1 MGVDPEVSKERIAES
16 FGKAAFQYDESAALQ
31 RNVGE
36 RLWSKMEQ
44 FGGSKL
50 SSANFTLLD
59 LGSGSGYFSQ
69 NLGQKTQGELISL
82 DIAQGMLQQA
92 RQRCDTQS
100 KLFFVNAD
108 AEKIPLKNSSVD
120 VVFSN
125 FVLQWCDNLSKAL
138 KECLRILKPGGC
150 LGLSIPIT
158 GTLKELQNSWLK
170 IDNNAHV
177 NSFYSEEE
185 IKSILF
191 SVLDKSNIDSAS
203 VEMHISSYHCA
214 NYYNT
219 LKEVLKDLKHIG
231 ANTVKGGRAGGLMGK
246 ARFAQLE
253 DNYEQFRNTQGL
265 PASYEVLDV
274 IVKIPCGKSE
284 ENLVMQSE

>member
-36 RLWSKMEQ
+36 RLWSQMEQ
-44 FGGSKL
+44 FGGARL
-50 SSANFTLLD
+50 SSGDFTLLD

-69 NLGQKTQGELISL
+69 KLGQKTQGDLISL

-92 RQRCDTQS
+92 RQRCDTQN

-108 AEKIPLKNSSVD
+108 AERIPLKSSSVD

-125 FVLQWCDNLSKAL
+125 FVLQWCDSLSDAL
-138 KECLRILKPGGC
+138 AESLRILKPGGC
-150 LGLSIPIT
+150 LGISIPMT
-158 GTLKELQNSWLK
+158 GTLKELQQSWKK

-185 IKSILF
+185 IKNFLF
-191 SVLDKSNIDSAS
+191 LALNESSVDSAL
-203 VEMHISSYHCA
+203 VETHISSYHCA

-231 ANTVKGGRAGGLMGK
+231 ANTVKGSRSGGLMGK

-253 DNYEQFRNTQGL
+253 ENYEQFRNTQGL

-274 IVKIPCGKSE
+274 IVKIPCCKLE
-284 ENLVMQSE
+284 ECQVLTE